1 MLGSRSVTAFA
12 AALLIAL
19 AGQPAHAHDM
29 DALYQAA
36 KLSSQYRLND
46 QFQRFMTED
55 PAKVEA
61 LRLRFKGYTGEVKG
75 PEIR

>member
-1 MLGSRSVTAFA
+1 L
-12 AALLIAL
+12 
-19 AGQPAHAHDM
+19 
-29 DALYQAA
+29 
-36 KLSSQYRLND
+36 SQYRLND